1 MIKQFTLIT
10 FFNLLFLNNAFAY
23 NSENNCEKELSKN
36 DYKKAKQEAEK
47 LINNDPYSGNF
58 CMAKVLFSENKAQES
73 IALFE
78 KTEKLAQHPADQ
90 MLSIMFKGL
99 AYKENNDLK
108 QALSIFTTGY
118 ETAKL
123 GNSKFVQF
131 ERRFLIQ
138 MGDVKEKEK
147 DNEKAYEYFAMALK
161 SSSNDDE
168 RAESYDRLAKSA
180 ASQGFYDRA
189 REYSLKGSIMY
200 QKSGYL
206 GEFAELTILKGEY
219 EVLDNDYEKG
229 IRTLKDLEELC
240 IEAGGDYYLAKT
252 YLKLYKLSKEDK
264 DVYLAKAKEVAT
276 RIGAD
281 DLIKDINSI

>member
-1 MIKQFTLIT
+1 MIKQLTLIT
-10 FFNLLFLNNAFAY
+10 FFNLLLLNNVFAY
-23 NSENNCEKELSKN
+23 NNENNCEKELSNN
-36 DYKKAKQEAEK
+36 DYARAKQEAEK
-47 LINNDPYSGNF
+47 LINNDPFSGNF

-78 KTEKLAQHPADQ
+78 KSEKLAQHPADQ

-108 QALSIFTTGY
+108 QSLSIFTTGY

-147 DNEKAYEYFAMALK
+147 DNEKAYEYFAMSLK

-168 RAESYDRLAKSA
+168 RAESYDRLAKCA
-180 ASQGFYDRA
+180 ANQGFYDRA
-189 REYSLKGSIMY
+189 REYSLKGSMMY
-200 QKSGYL
+200 KKSGYL

-229 IRTLKDLEELC
+229 IRTLKELEELC

-276 RIGAD
+276 RIGAND
-281 DLIKDINSI
+281 IIKDINSI

>member
-1 MIKQFTLIT
+1 MIKQVTLIT
-10 FFNLLFLNNAFAY
+10 FFNLLLLNNVFAY
-23 NSENNCEKELSKN
+23 NNENNCEKELSNN
-36 DYKKAKQEAEK
+36 DYAKAKQEAEK
-47 LINNDPYSGNF
+47 LINNDPFSGNF

-78 KTEKLAQHPADQ
+78 KSEKLAQHPADQ

-147 DNEKAYEYFAMALK
+147 DNEKAYEYFAMSLK

-168 RAESYDRLAKSA
+168 RAESYDRLAKCA
-180 ASQGFYDRA
+180 ANQGFYDRA
-189 REYSLKGSIMY
+189 REYSLKGSMMY
-200 QKSGYL
+200 KKSGYL

-229 IRTLKDLEELC
+229 IRTLKELEELC

-264 DVYLAKAKEVAT
+264 DTYLAKAKEVAT
-276 RIGAD
+276 RIGAND
-281 DLIKDINSI
+281 IIKDINSI

>member
-1 MIKQFTLIT
+1 MIKQLTLIT
-10 FFNLLFLNNAFAY
+10 FFNLLLLNNVFAY
-23 NSENNCEKELSKN
+23 NNENDCEKELSKN
-36 DYKKAKQEAEK
+36 DYAKAKQEAEK
-47 LINNDPYSGNF
+47 LIDNDPFSGNF
-58 CMAKVLFSENKAQES
+58 CLAKVLFNENKVSES
-73 IALFE
+73 ISLFE
-78 KTEKLAQHPADQ
+78 KSEKLAQHPANQ
-90 MLSIMFKGL
+90 MLSIMFKGI
-99 AYKENNDLK
+99 AYKENSNLK
-108 QALSIFTTGY
+108 QALSVFTTGY

-138 MGDVKEKEK
+138 MGDVKERQK
-147 DNEKAYEYFAMALK
+147 DNEKAYEYFAMSLK

-168 RAESYDRLAKSA
+168 RAESYDRLAKCA
-180 ASQGFYDRA
+180 ANQGFYDRA

-200 QKSGYL
+200 QKSGFL
-206 GEFAELTILKGEY
+206 DEFAELTILKGEY

-252 YLKLYKLSKEDK
+252 YLKLYQLSKEDK

-276 RIGAD
+276 RIGAND
-281 DLIKDINSI
+281 IIKDINSI

>member
-1 MIKQFTLIT
+1 MIKQLTLIT
-10 FFNLLFLNNAFAY
+10 FFNLLLLNNVFAY
-23 NSENNCEKELSKN
+23 NNENNCEKELSNN
-36 DYKKAKQEAEK
+36 DYAKAKQEAEK
-47 LINNDPYSGNF
+47 LINNDPFSGNF

-78 KTEKLAQHPADQ
+78 KSEKLAQHPADQ

-147 DNEKAYEYFAMALK
+147 DNEKAYEYFAMSLK

-168 RAESYDRLAKSA
+168 RAESYDRLAKCA
-180 ASQGFYDRA
+180 ANQGFYDRA
-189 REYSLKGSIMY
+189 REYSLKGSMMY
-200 QKSGYL
+200 KKSGYL

-229 IRTLKDLEELC
+229 IRTLKELEELC

-252 YLKLYKLSKEDK
+252 YMKLYKLSKEDK

-276 RIGAD
+276 RIGAKD
-281 DLIKDINSI
+281 IIKDINSI

>member
-1 MIKQFTLIT
+1 MIKQLTLIT
-10 FFNLLFLNNAFAY
+10 FFNLLLLNNVFAY
-23 NSENNCEKELSKN
+23 NNENNCEKELSKN
-36 DYKKAKQEAEK
+36 DYAKAKQEAEK
-47 LINNDPYSGNF
+47 LIDNDPFSGNF
-58 CMAKVLFSENKAQES
+58 CLAKVFFNENKVSES
-73 IALFE
+73 ILLFE
-78 KTEKLAQHPADQ
+78 KSEKLAQHPANQ
-90 MLSIMFKGL
+90 MLSIIFKGI

-108 QALSIFTTGY
+108 QALSVFTTGY

-138 MGDVKEKEK
+138 MGDVKERQK
-147 DNEKAYEYFAMALK
+147 DNEKAYEYFAMSLK

-168 RAESYDRLAKSA
+168 RAESYDRLAKCA
-180 ASQGFYDRA
+180 AIQGFYDRA

-200 QKSGYL
+200 QKSGFL
-206 GEFAELTILKGEY
+206 DEFAELTILKGEY

-252 YLKLYKLSKEDK
+252 YLKLYQLSKEDK
-264 DVYLAKAKEVAT
+264 DLYLAKAKEVAT
-276 RIGAD
+276 RIGAND
-281 DLIKDINSI
+281 IIKDINSI

>member
-1 MIKQFTLIT
+1 MIKQLTLIT
-10 FFNLLFLNNAFAY
+10 FFNLLLLNNVFAY
-23 NSENNCEKELSKN
+23 NNENNCEKELSNN
-36 DYKKAKQEAEK
+36 DYAKAKQEAEK
-47 LINNDPYSGNF
+47 LINNDPFSGNF

-73 IALFE
+73 IDLFE
-78 KTEKLAQHPADQ
+78 KSEKLAQHPADQ

-147 DNEKAYEYFAMALK
+147 DNEKAYEYFAMSLK

-168 RAESYDRLAKSA
+168 RAESYDRLAKCA
-180 ASQGFYDRA
+180 ANQGFYDRA
-189 REYSLKGSIMY
+189 REYSLKGSMMY
-200 QKSGYL
+200 KKSGYL

-229 IRTLKDLEELC
+229 IRTLKELEELC

-276 RIGAD
+276 RIGAND
-281 DLIKDINSI
+281 IIKDINSI

>member
-10 FFNLLFLNNAFAY
+10 FFNLLLLNNVFAY
-23 NSENNCEKELSKN
+23 NNENNCEKELSNN
-36 DYKKAKQEAEK
+36 DFAKAKQEAEK
-47 LINNDPYSGNF
+47 LINNDPFSGNF

-78 KTEKLAQHPADQ
+78 KSEKLAQHPADQ

-147 DNEKAYEYFAMALK
+147 DNEKAYEYFAMSLK

-168 RAESYDRLAKSA
+168 RAESYDRLAKCA
-180 ASQGFYDRA
+180 ANQGFYDRA
-189 REYSLKGSIMY
+189 REYSLKGSMMY
-200 QKSGYL
+200 KKSGYL

-229 IRTLKDLEELC
+229 IRTLKELEELC

-276 RIGAD
+276 RIGAND
-281 DLIKDINSI
+281 IIKDINSI

>member
-1 MIKQFTLIT
+1 MIKQLTLIT
-10 FFNLLFLNNAFAY
+10 FFNLLLLNNVFAY
-23 NSENNCEKELSKN
+23 NNENNCEKELSNN
-36 DYKKAKQEAEK
+36 DYARAKQEAEK
-47 LINNDPYSGNF
+47 LINNDPFSGNF

-78 KTEKLAQHPADQ
+78 KSEKLAQHPADQ

-147 DNEKAYEYFAMALK
+147 DNEKAYEYFAMSLK

-168 RAESYDRLAKSA
+168 RAESYDRLAKCA
-180 ASQGFYDRA
+180 ANQGFYDRA
-189 REYSLKGSIMY
+189 REYSLKGSMMY
-200 QKSGYL
+200 KKSGYL

-229 IRTLKDLEELC
+229 IRTLKELEELC

-276 RIGAD
+276 RIGAND
-281 DLIKDINSI
+281 IIKDINSI

>member
-1 MIKQFTLIT
+1 MIKQLTLIT
-10 FFNLLFLNNAFAY
+10 FFNLLFLNNVFAY

-47 LINNDPYSGNF
+47 LINNDPFSGNF

-168 RAESYDRLAKSA
+168 RAESYDRLAKCA
-180 ASQGFYDRA
+180 ANQGFYDRA
-189 REYSLKGSIMY
+189 REYSLKGSMMY
-200 QKSGYL
+200 KKSGYL

-229 IRTLKDLEELC
+229 IRTLKELEELC

-276 RIGAD
+276 RIGAND
-281 DLIKDINSI
+281 IIKDINSI